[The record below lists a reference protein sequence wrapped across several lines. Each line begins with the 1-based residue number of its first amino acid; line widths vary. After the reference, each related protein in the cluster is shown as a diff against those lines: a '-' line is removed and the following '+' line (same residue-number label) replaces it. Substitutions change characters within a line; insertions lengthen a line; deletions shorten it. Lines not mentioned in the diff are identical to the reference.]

1 MAIGETH
8 DLRTLRLPTPRLPPN
23 ARLNDKPL
31 ESPNPI
37 EDPNQ
42 IEAEV
47 VEIYDAGELETRRE
61 VDHSNAPADQELAPP
76 EPNESL
82 ELRGEHETEGE
93 ANLVVDGDL
102 LFALGLTRG

>member
-1 MAIGETH
+1 MAIGETQE
-8 DLRTLRLPTPRLPPN
+8 LRPLRLSTPRLPPN

-47 VEIYDAGELETRRE
+47 VET
-61 VDHSNAPADQELAPP
+61 
-76 EPNESL
+76 
-82 ELRGEHETEGE
+82 
-93 ANLVVDGDL
+93 
-102 LFALGLTRG
+102 